1 MKAAGLWEKIL
12 FCRNRKAT
20 TGLEDGDTGR
30 EEYDVD
36 EALHALLEIRNEPVL
51 RLE

>member
-1 MKAAGLWEKIL
+1 M
-12 FCRNRKAT
+12 

-36 EALHALLEIRNEPVL
+36 EVLHALLEIRNEPVP